1 MAKNKLPTTD
11 SPVVSTPREDDER
24 ERKYKAE
31 DSLRTLERAE
41 EIKKD
46 RALMKDVKKVAKE
59 RIKNASKFC

>member
-11 SPVVSTPREDDER
+11 SSVVSTPREDDER

-31 DSLRTLERAE
+31 DALHTLQRSE
-41 EIKKD
+41 EIRKD
-46 RALMKDVKKVAKE
+46 KSLMKDVKKVAKE